1 MTTTQTLANKYRPT
15 KLDEVYGQDIA
26 VAALKGS
33 FKKGIP
39 SAILIS
45 GLYGSGKTSLANI
58 YARMLNCATHNMC
71 GKCMSC
77 KFKKSHPDIVNHDCA
92 VGGKIDE
99 IRNVV
104 NASRVAPSTRK
115 RVIIMDECFPADT
128 PVLMADGSY
137 KNIVE
142 IRAGDYVVT
151 YNVDTKQNED
161 KMVEKFIDQGVRG
174 DMIRVHLDD
183 GSYQDCTANHKWWSV
198 TRNKMI
204 RADALEEGEEFLPF
218 SGVEG
223 SADNFT

>member
-26 VAALKGS
+26 VSALKGS

-115 RVIIMDECFPADT
+115 RVIIMDECFPKDT
-128 PVLMADGSY
+128 PVIMSDGSCRALVDV
-137 KNIVE
+137 NVGDIVWSYNE
-142 IRAGDYVVT
+142 ETGKEELNEVT
-151 YNVDTKQNED
+151 HFMD
-161 KMVEKFIDQGVRG
+161 KGLRG
-174 DMIRVHLDD
+174 DMVRVHLDD

-198 TRNKMI
+198 TRNRMV
-204 RADALEEGEEFLPF
+204 RADELEEDEEFLPI
-218 SGVEG
+218 SEG
-223 SADNFT
+223 ALSR